1 MILREKLKNGS
12 KNDPVDECIRS
23 EGMLTLERPLEE
35 TPHSAAKAL
44 GQNREQ
50 AVQNSG
56 TRGHVSKIERSQ
68 FSDQTVWMLAVKH
81 DRDRAAFAQIFDFYA
96 PRLKGFVM
104 RTGVPSAQ
112 AEDIVQEVLLT
123 VWRKADQ
130 FDPERAQV
138 SAWIYQIARNRQ
150 IDVLRKENRVM
161 PEELSDELKGE
172 GASEEDASQILAMDQ
187 EAETLRRALAE
198 LKPGQREMVE
208 KAYLG
213 ELSHSEI
220 QAETGLPLGTIKSR
234 IRLGLE
240 KLRHDLKELRSS

>member
-1 MILREKLKNGS
+1 
-12 KNDPVDECIRS
+12 
-23 EGMLTLERPLEE
+23 MLTLEHPFED
-35 TPHSAAKAL
+35 TTHSANPVL
-44 GQNREQ
+44 G
-50 AVQNSG
+50 
-56 TRGHVSKIERSQ
+56 RGRERSGERGYLNDAETQ
-68 FSDQTVWMLAVKH
+68 QYSDQTVWMLAIKH
-81 DRDRAAFAQIFDFYA
+81 DRDRAAFAQVFDFYA

-104 RTGVPSAQ
+104 RTGVSSAQ

-130 FDPERAQV
+130 FDPHRAQV
-138 SAWIYQIARNRQ
+138 SSWIYQIARNRQ
-150 IDVLRKENRVM
+150 IDVLRKENRIM
-161 PEELSDELKGE
+161 PEELSDELKDG
-172 GASEEDASQILAMDQ
+172 GTSEEDASQILAMDQ
-187 EAETLRRALAE
+187 EAETLRMALAQ

-240 KLRHDLKELRSS
+240 KLRHELKELRS

>member
-1 MILREKLKNGS
+1 
-12 KNDPVDECIRS
+12 
-23 EGMLTLERPLEE
+23 
-35 TPHSAAKAL
+35 
-44 GQNREQ
+44 
-50 AVQNSG
+50 
-56 TRGHVSKIERSQ
+56 
-68 FSDQTVWMLAVKH
+68 MLAIKH
-81 DRDRAAFAQIFDFYA
+81 DRDRAAFAQVFDFYA

-104 RTGVPSAQ
+104 RTGVSSAQ

-130 FDPERAQV
+130 FDPHRAQV
-138 SAWIYQIARNRQ
+138 SSWIYQIARNRQ
-150 IDVLRKENRVM
+150 IDVLRKENRIM
-161 PEELSDELKGE
+161 PEELSDELKDG
-172 GASEEDASQILAMDQ
+172 GTSEEDASQILAMDQ
-187 EAETLRRALAE
+187 EAETLRMALAQ

-240 KLRHDLKELRSS
+240 KLRHELKELRS